1 MYQTSDIRKGLKIE
15 RDNAPWSV
23 TYFQFVKP
31 GKGCA
36 FTRTK
41 QKNLLTGRV
50 VDVTYKTGE
59 KIHPADIDDAMMQY
73 LYNDGEEFHFMNTE
87 TYEQIGIGSDVLGKD
102 VTNWL
107 LEEAEVQVLF
117 YKGNPVNVD
126 LPNFVEMEI
135 TYCEPGVK
143 GNTAQGASKPATLS
157 TGATVNVPLFINQGE
172 TIKIDTRTGD
182 YVERVSK

>member
-15 RDNAPWSV
+15 RDDAPWTI

-50 VDVTYKTGE
+50 VDITYKTGE
-59 KIHPADIDDAMMQY
+59 KIAPADISEHTMQY
-73 LYNDGEEFHFMNTE
+73 LYNDGELYHFMNTE
-87 TYEQIGIGSDVLGKD
+87 NFEQVGIPGEVLGKD
-102 VTNWL
+102 VTDFL
-107 LEEAEVQVLF
+107 LEEAECQVLF
-117 YKGNPVNVD
+117 YKGRPVNAD
-126 LPNFVEMEI
+126 LPNFVDLKI

-143 GNTAQGASKPATLS
+143 GNTAQGTSKPATLE
-157 TGATVNVPLFINQGE
+157 TGAEVQVPLFINEGE
-172 TIKIDTRTGD
+172 TIRIDTRTGD
-182 YVERVSK
+182 YVGRSSE